1 MRLFINF
8 AILKDVIKCLGRQS
22 GNALFLILIAVALF
36 AALSY
41 AVTQSGRGNA
51 GIEREQQM
59 IDQAV
64 SEQCNASVDYAVNK
78 LKIIVG
84 CDTSEISYELAD
96 GTNPNA
102 SAPADERCHVFRAA
116 GAGAIPCGAY
126 LDDNSCDLAAL
137 ALGEKCPDADI
148 IYAGTSGGNRI
159 YTTAADQGQ
168 FTWNNGSTDYTVT
181 GATSTTDGK
190 ANTDTLVGLSDAG
203 APYAAANACRGLG
216 SEWYLPAKDELNV
229 LYTNHIAIGGFDISG
244 AYYWSSSEGGSTN
257 AWMQRFSDGYQIYFT
272 VKADARP
279 VRCARR

>member
-8 AILKDVIKCLGRQS
+8 AILKDVIKCSGRQMGRQMGRQS

-126 LDDNSCDLAAL
+126 LDADSCDLAAL
-137 ALGEKCPDADI
+137 ALGEKCASGDVEPVKVCLCRIRGRLVKVTRAD
-148 IYAGTSGGNRI
+148 YV
-159 YTTAADQGQ
+159 
-168 FTWNNGSTDYTVT
+168 TV
-181 GATSTTDGK
+181 SIK
-190 ANTDTLVGLSDAG
+190 
-203 APYAAANACRGLG
+203 P
-216 SEWYLPAKDELNV
+216 
-229 LYTNHIAIGGFDISG
+229 
-244 AYYWSSSEGGSTN
+244 
-257 AWMQRFSDGYQIYFT
+257 
-272 VKADARP
+272 
-279 VRCARR
+279 